1 MIALSAEDHVQEGI
15 RKVKSFV
22 VTNFSVNPS
31 KSYFTTAS
39 VHQIPLTLMI
49 DTGAAVSLLGKE
61 QWMKLGGAKFTMEQW
76 NGGTLVGMNGSPVDV
91 EGVVSMDI
99 VVGGQRLAVEFVVVS
114 TLSVQSLLGIDFLKR
129 HACVI
134 DVPNMCHGL
143 KIPLETAGNGEQV
156 DLVCQAMATLME
168 NITNRSSL
176 ERS

>member
-1 MIALSAEDHVQEGI
+1 MDETWWC
-15 RKVKSFV
+15 KVY
-22 VTNFSVNPS
+22 N
-31 KSYFTTAS
+31 
-39 VHQIPLTLMI
+39 
-49 DTGAAVSLLGKE
+49 G
-61 QWMKLGGAKFTMEQW
+61 TMER
-76 NGGTLVGMNGSPVDV
+76 GTLVGMNGSPVDV
-91 EGVVSMDI
+91 KGVVSMDI

-168 NITNRSSL
+168 NITNHSSL